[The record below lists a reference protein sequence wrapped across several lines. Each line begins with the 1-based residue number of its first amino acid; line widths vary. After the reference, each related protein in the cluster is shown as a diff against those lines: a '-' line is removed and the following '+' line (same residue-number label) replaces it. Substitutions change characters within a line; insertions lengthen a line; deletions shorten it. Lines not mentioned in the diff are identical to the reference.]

1 MITLNLNIK
10 MNYNIINNRI
20 IITMNC
26 IVQKF
31 WQDIG
36 RTGKLS
42 VLLSKFLLNFIVFML
57 LAANKS

>member
-1 MITLNLNIK
+1 MITLNINIK

>member
-26 IVQKF
+26 IVQSSDK
-31 WQDIG
+31 
-36 RTGKLS
+36 T
-42 VLLSKFLLNFIVFML
+42 
-57 LAANKS
+57 